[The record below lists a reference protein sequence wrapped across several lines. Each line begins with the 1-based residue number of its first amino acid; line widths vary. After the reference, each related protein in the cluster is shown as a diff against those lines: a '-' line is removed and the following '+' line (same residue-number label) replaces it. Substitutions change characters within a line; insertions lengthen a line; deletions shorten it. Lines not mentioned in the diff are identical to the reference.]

1 MIQNTTTADASA
13 VKNVERKDI
22 SATGNDHARVA
33 NQRKAVVVMTIA
45 IVLRL
50 IIAPLLVLFLSRQFL
65 ALGTSGTIT
74 AVAIGTIHT
83 MGKATTVVNL
93 ILVTIGKELGKEKS
107 KTESAVR
114 GRRNASIDHKQ
125 GRTNVTIAEITAV
138 LHMIAVIHAI
148 MTGEEGSISAAGL
161 EMNPAIVVARTI
173 AVLHGI
179 AVILPILIGEIGSI
193 VTAGQEMN
201 PAITVVLKQGQD
213 LVEGTVRKRDQDRTV
228 GVGHK
233 QGRGLAEGAAQKGGR
248 HPTEDVIAVKLVAAG
263 MPSII
268 VTIH

>member
-1 MIQNTTTADASA
+1 
-13 VKNVERKDI
+13 
-22 SATGNDHARVA
+22 
-33 NQRKAVVVMTIA
+33 
-45 IVLRL
+45 
-50 IIAPLLVLFLSRQFL
+50 
-65 ALGTSGTIT
+65 
-74 AVAIGTIHT
+74 
-83 MGKATTVVNL
+83 
-93 ILVTIGKELGKEKS
+93 
-107 KTESAVR
+107 
-114 GRRNASIDHKQ
+114 
-125 GRTNVTIAEITAV
+125 
-138 LHMIAVIHAI
+138 

-179 AVILPILIGEIGSI
+179 AVILPIVIGEIGSI